1 LLLNCVG
8 FTNTETKHTSL
19 SSTARRTSEACPAC
33 RAPMVGT
40 RPMVLPD
47 SLQAFTTAFKS
58 SFVVIICIFLS
69 NIGSFCQKNVQSYD
83 FFCIYQNFFVILQWE
98 NVHTIMKEPK
108 RILFVSQEISPYLA
122 EETPIRLLNRQL
134 PEYFQSHGYETRTF
148 MPKFGEINERRNQL
162 HEVIRLSG
170 MNLIIEDSDHPLLI
184 KVASIQ
190 SARIQI
196 YFIDND
202 DLFHRRKGVMDE
214 HGVEYADNDDRVIF
228 FARGVIETVKKL
240 RWTPDIIVCSG
251 WMSALTP
258 LYLKRAF
265 NDEPFFSR
273 SRIVLSLNDNE
284 YQKPFP
290 TNFTDKLRING
301 ISNTDV
307 RSIAGFP
314 VGYEELMR
322 LAIDFS
328 DAIVYSTPQVN
339 QRLMNYAETKGKPIL
354 PYQATENV
362 SDTCARQWE
371 FYQTLLDSNE

>member
-1 LLLNCVG
+1 
-8 FTNTETKHTSL
+8 
-19 SSTARRTSEACPAC
+19 
-33 RAPMVGT
+33 
-40 RPMVLPD
+40 
-47 SLQAFTTAFKS
+47 
-58 SFVVIICIFLS
+58 
-69 NIGSFCQKNVQSYD
+69 
-83 FFCIYQNFFVILQWE
+83 
-98 NVHTIMKEPK
+98 
-108 RILFVSQEISPYLA
+108 
-122 EETPIRLLNRQL
+122 
-134 PEYFQSHGYETRTF
+134 

-170 MNLIIEDSDHPLLI
+170 MNLIIEESDHPLLI

-202 DLFHRRKGVMDE
+202 DLFHRRKGVVDE

-228 FARGVIETVKKL
+228 YARGVIETVKKL
-240 RWTPDIIVCSG
+240 RWTPNIIVCSG
-251 WMSALTP
+251 WMSALAP

-265 NDEPFFSR
+265 NDEPFFANSK
-273 SRIVLSLNDNE
+273 IVLMLDDHE

-290 TNFTDKLRING
+290 SAFTDKLRIDG

-307 RSIAGFP
+307 RSIAGFS

-328 DAIVYSTPQVN
+328 DAIVYAAPQVN

-354 PYQATENV
+354 PYAETEEL
-362 SDTCARQWE
+362 SEACRRQWE
-371 FYQTLLDSNE
+371 FYQTLLESEE